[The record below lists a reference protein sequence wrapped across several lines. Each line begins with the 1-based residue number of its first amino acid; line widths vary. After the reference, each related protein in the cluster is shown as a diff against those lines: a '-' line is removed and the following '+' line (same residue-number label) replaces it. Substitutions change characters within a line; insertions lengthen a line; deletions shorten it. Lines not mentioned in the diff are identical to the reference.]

1 MKLLDYEKGK
11 LGYITRFVDNGF
23 LTVTLSEYNRFSPF
37 QILAFQVIDREI
49 RKWRSKQKPL
59 VVY

>member
-1 MKLLDYEKGK
+1 MLLDYEKGK
-11 LGYITRFVDNGF
+11 LGYITRFVDRGF

-37 QILAFQVIDREI
+37 QVLAFQVIDKQI
-49 RKWRSKQKPL
+49 RKWRGKQKPM